1 MKLLEG
7 KWRCS
12 DLMRSVRW
20 NIIDD
25 RMAEY
30 AVSRDGYAI
39 SSVPVHLQTEKM
51 VCQAAA
57 DTYNSALQ
65 LKSIRYDL
73 KTEKAYLAGMDKNV
87 PESFLNIPPDKRSA
101 EICLQAEKWYPE
113 LLKKQPELIPDI
125 VRNSCNVYS
134 LNHKMEQC
142 TGTKFSVGQIKKLY
156 DGKALPVKEIW
167 TPKGVMKDVTVSF
180 DKRLKEFNFSPVR
193 QIKRKGIKL

>member
-1 MKLLEG
+1 
-7 KWRCS
+7 
-12 DLMRSVRW
+12 
-20 NIIDD
+20 
-25 RMAEY
+25 
-30 AVSRDGYAI
+30 
-39 SSVPVHLQTEKM
+39 
-51 VCQAAA
+51 
-57 DTYNSALQ
+57 

-87 PESFLNIPPDKRSA
+87 LESFLNIPPDKRSA
-101 EICLQAEKWYPE
+101 EICLQAENWYPE

-125 VRNSCNVYS
+125 VRNSCNIYS

>member
-1 MKLLEG
+1 
-7 KWRCS
+7 
-12 DLMRSVRW
+12 
-20 NIIDD
+20 
-25 RMAEY
+25 
-30 AVSRDGYAI
+30 
-39 SSVPVHLQTEKM
+39 
-51 VCQAAA
+51 
-57 DTYNSALQ
+57 
-65 LKSIRYDL
+65 
-73 KTEKAYLAGMDKNV
+73 MDKNV

-101 EICLQAEKWYPE
+101 GICLQAEKWYPE

-142 TGTKFSVGQIKKLY
+142 TGTKFSVVQIKKLY

-167 TPKGVMKDVTVSF
+167 TPKGVMKDVAVSF